1 MQATQTNE
9 SARGD
14 GAMADRKPLLLA
26 EGGRREAGG
35 RVIVREAR
43 FSLAVGEVV
52 GIPGPSGAGNSSLV
66 RLLNRLDAPSA
77 GRVLLAG
84 ADTVGLDVHEL
95 RWRVGM
101 VM

>member
-26 EGGRREAGG
+26 EGVRREAGG
-35 RVIVREAR
+35 RVIVREAS
-43 FSLAVGEVV
+43 FSLAAGEVV
-52 GIPGPSGAGNSSLV
+52 AITGPSGAGKSSLL
-66 RLLNRLDAPSA
+66 RLLNRLDAPGA

-84 ADTVGLDVHEL
+84 ADTVGAGVDEL
-95 RWRVGM
+95 RGGG
-101 VM
+101 